1 MRTGVMCPKGII
13 CQLCNRNRNSDNL
26 CSKTATSNLI
36 KHLKVYIYNFNITF
50 SIFKTFHYL
59 LFFCRSTHFL
69 ICYTKTDIFA
79 IHVKI
84 MISGLKYVLVLVL
97 DVSVLDVLE
106 YLIAGSAKYLYLIQ
120 ST

>member
-1 MRTGVMCPKGII
+1 M
-13 CQLCNRNRNSDNL
+13 NSDNL

-36 KHLKVYIYNFNITF
+36 KHLKVCIYNFNTF
-50 SIFKTFHYL
+50 SILKTFHYL
-59 LFFCRSTHFL
+59 LVFCRSTHFL
-69 ICYTKTDIFA
+69 ICYTTTDNFA

-97 DVSVLDVLE
+97 DVPVLDCQKCKLLVLV
-106 YLIAGSAKYLYLIQ
+106 LDPKYLKYL

>member
-1 MRTGVMCPKGII
+1 M
-13 CQLCNRNRNSDNL
+13 NSDNV
-26 CSKTATSNLI
+26 CSKTATSTLI
-36 KHLKVYIYNFNITF
+36 KHLKVCIYNFNTF
-50 SIFKTFHYL
+50 SIFTTFHYL
-59 LFFCRSTHFL
+59 LFFCRSSHFL

-97 DVSVLDVLE
+97 VLDVSVLDVLE
-106 YLIAGSAKYLYLIQ
+106 YLIAENAKYLYLYLIQ

>member
-1 MRTGVMCPKGII
+1 M
-13 CQLCNRNRNSDNL
+13 NSDNL

-36 KHLKVYIYNFNITF
+36 KHLKVCISNFNTF

-59 LFFCRSTHFL
+59 LLFCRSTHFL

-84 MISGLKYVLVLVL
+84 MISELKYVLVL

-106 YLIAGSAKYLYLIQ
+106 YLIAENAKYLYLYLIQ